1 MYLQSAV
8 AARLLPALSVPAG
21 SGKLPRD
28 GGALAAPQTS
38 HDGGGGQS
46 CTPGGI
52 TLGLLNK
59 GGGGTSHDA
68 AGSGGRT
75 LKEEEAGES
84 IPTGDSFPAKMSK
97 KASQIMKI

>member
-1 MYLQSAV
+1 M
-8 AARLLPALSVPAG
+8 PTG

-46 CTPGGI
+46 CTSRGSI
-52 TLGLLNK
+52 ALSVVNK

-68 AGSGGRT
+68 AGSGRRA
-75 LKEEEAGES
+75 LKEEAEGES
-84 IPTGDSFPAKMSK
+84 ASTGEINYSDV
-97 KASQIMKI
+97 

>member
-1 MYLQSAV
+1 MP
-8 AARLLPALSVPAG
+8 AR

-46 CTPGGI
+46 GTPGCI

-68 AGSGGRT
+68 AGSGG
-75 LKEEEAGES
+75 
-84 IPTGDSFPAKMSK
+84 GDLRGAQTECDSLFQSFFQKYLSPV
-97 KASQIMKI
+97 SQIMNVFCFCYYIILN

>member
-1 MYLQSAV
+1 MP
-8 AARLLPALSVPAG
+8 AR

-46 CTPGGI
+46 STPGCI
-52 TLGLLNK
+52 SLGLLNK

-68 AGSGGRT
+68 AGSGGGDLR
-75 LKEEEAGES
+75 EEADGVVS
-84 IPTGDSFPAKMSK
+84 IIFLQHLKL
-97 KASQIMKI
+97 